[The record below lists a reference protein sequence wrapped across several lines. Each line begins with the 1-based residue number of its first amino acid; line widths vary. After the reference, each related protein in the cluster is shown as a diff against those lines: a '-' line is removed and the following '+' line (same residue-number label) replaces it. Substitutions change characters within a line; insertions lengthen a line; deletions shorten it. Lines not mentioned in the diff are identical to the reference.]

1 MNNDDLIWDNGLS
14 SSDIEELAYPE
25 QSKEED
31 INALGF
37 VEEQPTQ
44 QENKSFIDK
53 VYDAAD
59 TLDIEHPDKDKQY
72 QKLSKIDTLKDVGK
86 SVFVEAS
93 HLFAPKN
100 EELYYESK
108 TRIGETLKYLYR
120 YGAGAI
126 PFFISGAGVGGAIL
140 KGVQVSSKI
149 GKLTKGQKIAQ
160 AIGKVLAGKTF
171 QAKEGVGILSKAG
184 TWFTNKFLTG
194 GVLSLPSD
202 FLYFRPEEEEH
213 FADIFPKN
221 KALSFLQTDENDT
234 EVEAKFKNAAEGFM
248 LGGVMGIGFDLTL
261 KPVAKKLLSSKLAK
275 GMFASFKF
283 SKANTDEEVKE
294 ALQSA
299 IKNEEEFNKLVNS
312 FDVENEVDA
321 ILKES
326 VETGEDAEEILLNRV
341 PLEKREEAREMLRM
355 KQSGDEIFH
364 YEDGT
369 WGLKVTK
376 YDDADRISPEEF
388 KKQLQER
395 DIQKA
400 KDVAD
405 TFGTDIPE
413 DKIVREG
420 DTALKLQD
428 EAVKETWEQRGLIG
442 NNENLINETSTGKK
456 TGNKTAAKKIVKS
469 YKDKWEIDNNID
481 IEFVDGL
488 KDSEGKPVQG
498 RTDFTKNTGKNKK
511 QPKKVN
517 QEAVDKKKLQIKQ
530 LEDKIIML
538 EGGNGEISDPL
549 DVLKE
554 QLRIAKNELKKLE
567 NVKPFPEKIPN
578 IVISIDINAKNPYA
592 TLRSELEHARDVA
605 KGTVPDQT
613 TRHFSRYEG
622 MSEAEVAP
630 DFVIHKAEGKR
641 KFSRAALHNEK
652 NAGQE
657 LENGVKY
664 NQETIDGQR
673 TNNIGNRTEASDDGL
688 YGARPSR
695 DNAGI
700 QPFLRRSEGS
710 SSNNGIIIHDPSPEF
725 KAELE
730 AKGKPINSY
739 KELAANSDE
748 DAASFI
754 SKFRAANEFNGKKA
768 QVYEYS
774 PEEYKQMK
782 LFTAEN
788 GKSGFALKPDGDIVS
803 VFSAEKGSITGLMN
817 LAIQNGGKKLDCFD
831 TFLPKIYKK
840 FGFVEVDRVKWNEEY
855 KPTNREKEFFK
866 QYNNGES
873 DVVYMELKSSNT
885 PTQEK
890 QITKKYN
897 PDRETYQEKLVREQS
912 EQAQADVT
920 HSEYVAKTT
929 GRTSEDIIRGI
940 NSGDVV
946 LKTVADIDSLVSQV
960 ADETAD
966 IRDWSFRT
974 LAEQGDDK
982 AAKFLQADVPAYKK
996 LFADGDINLLNS
1008 LAHKE
1013 LAAAKVISSLKENL
1027 INLGVNA
1034 PQDNKR
1040 ALVDAIVGLTN
1051 YINGL
1056 RSGAGGLLNSQKLAN
1071 KALSTFGNTE
1081 LSKLNQE
1088 GLEKLT
1094 DLLSKEI
1101 KERFSLNFTEG
1112 KAIDIAKEQRTFL
1125 KDFIL
1130 KYDKDGNFSTMLT
1143 QNPELIGKFTDVI
1156 TKAIKNKGNT
1166 ESLRKDLLDIM
1177 SESNYDAAYKAI
1189 MLSKDSE
1196 TTLKVVNSITEGGLD
1211 NTISYYIHNLLSGFP
1226 TVEKNVI
1233 SGIFTTAYY
1242 PLAKI
1247 VGGMM
1252 GGNSEIIR
1260 EGVNTFRFMK
1270 DSLVES
1276 LGLACRHFMLGDD
1289 AILPVRDVGEDI
1301 KVNLKPLQW
1310 NDEKSALQ
1318 NLFDGLQNIHSIMSR
1333 VMGFSDDVL
1342 RELNYRS
1349 IVRSKLYNTA
1359 EKILGESATEEEI
1372 QEFIRMQFKNKFDKY
1387 GQPTDMESLFE
1398 AKEILFQAPLDRKM
1412 ADNVQYGETGLF
1424 LNGINELNKAINKE
1438 GKIFKFVFPFLRTGA
1453 NIAQFSYETSPVVLF
1468 GDTVASVLNRK
1479 AKGIWRNDRQ
1489 GALARGKL
1497 ALGCFGFTLA
1507 YLAAMSGN
1515 ITGSPPA
1522 DFKERQAL
1530 FKAGWKPYS
1539 IRTADGKYISYQGIE
1554 PFQTF
1559 LGLAAD
1565 SVEIYSNRDEKEWN
1579 KITGEIMGMLAENM
1593 LDKAAFRGGINI
1605 INTFFNADDPDK
1617 VSQILANQARGFL
1630 PMYGMVK
1637 HITSFGQH
1645 DDTQPKEFKDRVLNK
1660 YGSFQGDYRRNYFG
1674 ERQRITTG
1682 ILTNSSDTTMHEE
1695 DVEMVR
1701 LAELGYSPREVQDTI
1716 DETGIKLS
1724 DYKNP
1729 KTKRSL
1735 RDLVNERMSEITIN
1749 GMTIR
1754 EACAN
1759 LFSSPEYQELSDV
1772 DVDTLDEKKKLVN
1785 DIFIQYRNLAKEEVL
1800 EEEADEY
1807 VDNQGRSLR
1816 DSVDDYNA
1824 EVLAK
1829 QIELNLNSVVDKII
1843 DF

>member
-171 QAKEGVGILSKAG
+171 QAKEGAGILSKAG

-248 LGGVMGIGFDLTL
+248 LGGVTGIGFDLAL

-294 ALQSA
+294 ALQSV

-530 LEDKIIML
+530 LEDKITML

-641 KFSRAALHNEK
+641 KFSRAEK
-652 NAGQE
+652 QNRKATQE
-657 LENGVKY
+657 NNLKKLDETYTFEREIPEIEENPIDDTEHFQTVRMKDKNGKIVADCTI
-664 NQETIDGQR
+664 EIDGDGAILPFISKWDKTHKHTASNLFAGLVTKYFPNKKIR
-673 TNNIGNRTEASDDGL
+673 WKATSEASVKSYNKFCKDFPELAEKVDFVDVSKNYQPVIDKDIPSL
-688 YGARPSR
+688 YASEKGVDSNGKGSNNSQVR
-695 DNAGI
+695 G
-700 QPFLRRSEGS
+700 RSEGTVGEQPS
-710 SSNNGIIIHDPSPEF
+710 SDSGSPSAQDLLQGERTSGGTLGTGTMDESISTSNERRNISNG
-725 KAELE
+725 
-730 AKGKPINSY
+730 
-739 KELAANSDE
+739 SD
-748 DAASFI
+748 
-754 SKFRAANEFNGKKA
+754 R
-768 QVYEYS
+768 
-774 PEEYKQMK
+774 P
-782 LFTAEN
+782 
-788 GKSGFALKPDGDIVS
+788 
-803 VFSAEKGSITGLMN
+803 
-817 LAIQNGGKKLDCFD
+817 
-831 TFLPKIYKK
+831 
-840 FGFVEVDRVKWNEEY
+840 
-855 KPTNREKEFFK
+855 
-866 QYNNGES
+866 
-873 DVVYMELKSSNT
+873 
-885 PTQEK
+885 K

-1071 KALSTFGNTE
+1071 RALSTFGNTE

-1349 IVRSKLYNTA
+1349 VVRSKLYNTA

-1497 ALGCFGFTLA
+1497 ALGCFSFTLA

-1522 DFKERQAL
+1522 DLKERQAL

-1579 KITGEIMGMLAENM
+1579 KITGEIMGTLAENM

-1772 DVDTLDEKKKLVN
+1772 DVDTLNEKKKLVN

-1807 VDNQGRSLR
+1807 VDNQGHSLR